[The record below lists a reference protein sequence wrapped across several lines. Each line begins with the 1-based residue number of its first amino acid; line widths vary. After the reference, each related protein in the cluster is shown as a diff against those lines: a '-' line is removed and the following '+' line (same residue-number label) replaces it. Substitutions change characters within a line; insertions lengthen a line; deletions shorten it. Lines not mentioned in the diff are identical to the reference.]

1 MPRVPRSRR
10 DGEEKCSGLNPAAVQ
25 TNGKIDFAQISNIL
39 EGAVDVL
46 GNDKSKLATLENLLK
61 TALEKVAQKK
71 KIFLPPPKFLITLLI
86 NTRLI
91 GLHVQLQQQCVSLT
105 LCCLCLEGFWHCIFV
120 RLLF

>member
-10 DGEEKCSGLNPAAVQ
+10 DGEEKCTAAVQ

-61 TALEKVAQKK
+61 TALEKVAKRRR
-71 KIFLPPPKFLITLLI
+71 FFCP
-86 NTRLI
+86 RLRI
-91 GLHVQLQQQCVSLT
+91 GLAKTQKRDPHQHHLSPFQRRSI
-105 LCCLCLEGFWHCIFV
+105 H
-120 RLLF
+120 R